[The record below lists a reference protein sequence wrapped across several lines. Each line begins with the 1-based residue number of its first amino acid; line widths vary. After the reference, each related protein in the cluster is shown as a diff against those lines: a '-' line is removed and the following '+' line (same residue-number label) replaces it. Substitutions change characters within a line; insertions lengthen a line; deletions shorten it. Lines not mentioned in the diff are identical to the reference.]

1 MKFGKEFATQM
12 VPEWQQAYMDYDYLK
27 SLLKEIQ
34 RSKQRHKPPPVAT
47 TPRSHRLKRRLTLYR
62 AFSGLTSQSRHSQQQ
77 PNSPSSISPVDI
89 ESQAILVNSVRN
101 DGSESYQTTFLMAA
115 EEGGVQELEYFR
127 KVDDEFNKVDKF
139 YRSKVDEVMKE
150 AAVLNKQMDAFIA
163 FRIKVE
169 NPQRPFDWSVEMT
182 RLASDV
188 AASTAA
194 LAAST
199 PRGVRASRRAAMA
212 MDVIEE
218 SGSNSQEEHSGD
230 EEKDVKKT
238 ENVKIQEKKT
248 ENFRDTRPAPLDI
261 LNYVT
266 MNHTVET
273 PRSTIKG
280 FLNVPPQTELKF
292 SRDNLK
298 KVEEQLKGAFIEFY
312 RKLRI
317 LKSYGFLNT
326 LAFSKIMKKYD
337 KITSRD
343 TSKPYMNMV
352 DNSYLGSSE
361 EVTKLMER
369 VETTFI
375 KHFSNS
381 NRRKGMAVLRP
392 KAKIERHRIT
402 FAMGCFA
409 GCTAALILALILMV
423 RARNINN
430 ANNPEFDK
438 GKTQYMDNMFPL
450 YSLFGFIFLH
460 MLMYAGNI
468 YFWRR
473 FRVNYSFIFGFKQG
487 TELGYREVLLLSF
500 GLAVLALASV
510 LSNLD
515 MEMDPKTKDYK
526 ALTELLPL
534 FLVLLVIL
542 ILLCPFN
549 LIYRSS
555 RYFFLVCLFHC
566 ICAPLY
572 KVTLPDF
579 FLADQL
585 TSQVQAIRSLQFYVC
600 YYGWGD
606 YKLRQNTC
614 KSHDVF
620 NTFTFIVACIPYW
633 SRLLQ
638 CLRRLV
644 EEKDP
649 MQGYNGLK
657 YFFTIVAVS
666 MRTAYNLESLK
677 NEVNWKILAGVFS
690 IVAAIY
696 GTYWDLVVDWGLLQ
710 RNSKNRWLR
719 DKLLIP
725 YKSVYFGAMLLNV
738 LLRFAW
744 LQTVLGFDVSFM
756 HGQTMVAVVASL
768 EIIRRGIW
776 SFFRL
781 ENEHLNNVGKYRAF
795 KSVPL
800 PFNYD
805 EDQDKH
811 E

>member
-1 MKFGKEFATQM
+1 MKFGKEFVTQM

-34 RSKQRHKPPPVAT
+34 RSKQRHKTPPAAT
-47 TPRSHRLKRRLTLYR
+47 ALCSHRLKRRLTLYR
-62 AFSGLTSQSRHSQQQ
+62 AFSGLTLQSRHSQQQ

-89 ESQAILVNSVRN
+89 ESQAILVNSVRS

-115 EEGGVQELEYFR
+115 EEGSVQELEYFR

-163 FRIKVE
+163 FRINVE

-212 MDVIEE
+212 TDVIEE

-230 EEKDVKKT
+230 EEKDGKKT
-238 ENVKIQEKKT
+238 ENAKTQEKKA
-248 ENFRDTRPAPLDI
+248 ESLRGARPSPLDI
-261 LNYVT
+261 LNHVT

-273 PRSTIKG
+273 PVSTIKG

-292 SRDNLK
+292 SRENLK

-312 RKLRI
+312 RKLRL
-317 LKSYGFLNT
+317 LKSYSFLNT

-343 TSKPYMNMV
+343 TSKSYMNMV
-352 DNSYLGSSE
+352 DNSYLGSSDE
-361 EVTKLMER
+361 ITKLMER

-375 KHFSNS
+375 KYFSNS
-381 NRRKGMAVLRP
+381 NRRKGMVVLRP
-392 KAKIERHRIT
+392 KSKIERHRIT
-402 FAMGCFA
+402 FSME
-409 GCTAALILALILMV
+409 L
-423 RARNINN
+423 
-430 ANNPEFDK
+430 
-438 GKTQYMDNMFPL
+438 QYMDTMFPL

-719 DKLLIP
+719 DKLLLP
-725 YKSVYFGAMLLNV
+725 YKSVYFGAMVLNV

-744 LQTVLGFDVSFM
+744 LQTVLKFNVSFM
-756 HGQTMVAVVASL
+756 HTQTMIAVVASL

-781 ENEHLNNVGKYRAF
+781 ENEHLNNVGKYRTF

-805 EDQDKH
+805 EDQGKH

>member
-1 MKFGKEFATQM
+1 MKFGKEFVTQM

-34 RSKQRHKPPPVAT
+34 RFKQRHKPPPAAT
-47 TPRSHRLKRRLTLYR
+47 TPRSRRLTLYR
-62 AFSGLTSQSRHSQQQ
+62 AFSGLMSQSPHSQQ
-77 PNSPSSISPVDI
+77 PNRTSSASPLDI
-89 ESQAILVNSVRN
+89 ESQAILVNSVRR
-101 DGSESYQTTFLMAA
+101 DGSKSYQTTFLMAA

-163 FRIKVE
+163 FRMKVE
-169 NPQRPFDWSVEMT
+169 NPQRLFDWSVEIT

-199 PRGVRASRRAAMA
+199 PTESAHAVRSAAMA
-212 MDVIEE
+212 RDVIEE
-218 SGSNSQEEHSGD
+218 SGSNSQKEHSGD
-230 EEKDVKKT
+230 EEKDGKKT
-238 ENVKIQEKKT
+238 ENAKTQEKKA
-248 ENFRDTRPAPLDI
+248 ESLRGARPSPLDI
-261 LNYVT
+261 LNHVT

-273 PRSTIKG
+273 PVSTIKG
-280 FLNVPPQTELKF
+280 FLNVLPQTELKF
-292 SRDNLK
+292 SRENLK

-312 RKLRI
+312 RKLRL
-317 LKSYGFLNT
+317 LKSYSFLNT

-337 KITSRD
+337 KITSRN
-343 TSKPYMNMV
+343 TSKSYMNMV

-361 EVTKLMER
+361 EITKLMER

-375 KHFSNS
+375 KYFSNS
-381 NRRKGMAVLRP
+381 NRRKGMVVLRP
-392 KAKIERHRIT
+392 KTKMERHRIT
-402 FAMGCFA
+402 FALGCFA
-409 GCTAALILALILMV
+409 GCTAALTLALILMV
-423 RARNINN
+423 RAHSN
-430 ANNPEFDK
+430 K
-438 GKTQYMDNMFPL
+438 GKPHFQPKNNTQFARHVKL
-450 YSLFGFIFLH
+450 SCSLFGFIFLH
-460 MLMYAGNI
+460 LLMYAGNI

-473 FRVNYSFIFGFKQG
+473 FRVNYSFIFGFKKG

-510 LSNLD
+510 LANLD
-515 MEMDPKTKDYK
+515 MEMDTKTKDYK

-534 FLVLLVIL
+534 SWF
-542 ILLCPFN
+542 C
-549 LIYRSS
+549 

-606 YKLRQNTC
+606 YKLRNKTC
-614 KSHDVF
+614 NSHDIF
-620 NTFTFIVACIPYW
+620 NTFSFIVACIPYW

-649 MQGYNGLK
+649 MHGYNGLK

-666 MRTAYNLESLK
+666 MKTAYTLET
-677 NEVNWKILAGVFS
+677 
-690 IVAAIY
+690 IY

-725 YKSVYFGAMLLNV
+725 YKSVYFGAMVLNV

-744 LQTVLGFDVSFM
+744 LQTVLNFNVSFM
-756 HGQTMVAVVASL
+756 HRQTMIAVVASL

-805 EDQDKH
+805 EDQGKH

>member
-1 MKFGKEFATQM
+1 MKFGKEFVTQM

-34 RSKQRHKPPPVAT
+34 RSKQRHKTPPAAT
-47 TPRSHRLKRRLTLYR
+47 ALCSHRLKRRLTLYR
-62 AFSGLTSQSRHSQQQ
+62 AFSGLTLQSRHSQQQ

-89 ESQAILVNSVRN
+89 ESQAILVNSVRS

-115 EEGGVQELEYFR
+115 EEGSVQELEYFR

-163 FRIKVE
+163 FRINVE

-212 MDVIEE
+212 TDVIEE

-230 EEKDVKKT
+230 EEKDGKKT
-238 ENVKIQEKKT
+238 ENAKTQEKKA
-248 ENFRDTRPAPLDI
+248 ESLRGARPSPLDI
-261 LNYVT
+261 LNHVT

-273 PRSTIKG
+273 PVSTIKG
-280 FLNVPPQTELKF
+280 FLN
-292 SRDNLK
+292 RNLK

-312 RKLRI
+312 RKLRL
-317 LKSYGFLNT
+317 LKSY
-326 LAFSKIMKKYD
+326 
-337 KITSRD
+337 RD
-343 TSKPYMNMV
+343 TSKSYMNMV
-352 DNSYLGSSE
+352 DNSYFGSSDE
-361 EVTKLMER
+361 ITKLMET
-369 VETTFI
+369 VETTVI
-375 KHFSNS
+375 KYFSNS
-381 NRRKGMAVLRP
+381 NRRKGMDVLRP
-392 KAKIERHRIT
+392 KTKIERHSIT

-409 GCTAALILALILMV
+409 GCTAALTLALILMV
-423 RARNINN
+423 RAHSIKNP
-430 ANNPEFDK
+430 NNPEFDK
-438 GKTQYMDNMFPL
+438 GNSSTWTPCFPYTACL
-450 YSLFGFIFLH
+450 DSFFCTCLCMLEIYTFGGGSESITLSY
-460 MLMYAGNI
+460 LVSSKELSWA
-468 YFWRR
+468 
-473 FRVNYSFIFGFKQG
+473 
-487 TELGYREVLLLSF
+487 TESASACSVLL
-500 GLAVLALASV
+500 
-510 LSNLD
+510 NLD
-515 MEMDPKTKDYK
+515 MEMDPKPKITKRYPNFSLSSWFCFDIIM
-526 ALTELLPL
+526 PL
-534 FLVLLVIL
+534 QPHISL
-542 ILLCPFN
+542 N
-549 LIYRSS
+549 
-555 RYFFLVCLFHC
+555 RYFFL
-566 ICAPLY
+566 
-572 KVTLPDF
+572 VTLPDF

-606 YKLRQNTC
+606 YKHRQNTC
-614 KSHDVF
+614 KSYDVF

-644 EEKDP
+644 EEKDH

-677 NEVNWKILAGVFS
+677 NEVNWRILAGVFS

-696 GTYWDLVVDWGLLQ
+696 GTYWDLLVDWGLLQ

-719 DKLLIP
+719 DKLLLP
-725 YKSVYFGAMLLNV
+725 YKSVYFGAMVLNV

-744 LQTVLGFDVSFM
+744 LQTVLKFNVSFM
-756 HGQTMVAVVASL
+756 HTQTMIAVVASL

-781 ENEHLNNVGKYRAF
+781 ENEHLNNVGKYRTF

-805 EDQDKH
+805 EDQGKH

>member
-1 MKFGKEFATQM
+1 MLLLQQLH
-12 VPEWQQAYMDYDYLK
+12 WQLPLPAESEQA
-27 SLLKEIQ
+27 
-34 RSKQRHKPPPVAT
+34 
-47 TPRSHRLKRRLTLYR
+47 
-62 AFSGLTSQSRHSQQQ
+62 G
-77 PNSPSSISPVDI
+77 
-89 ESQAILVNSVRN
+89 
-101 DGSESYQTTFLMAA
+101 
-115 EEGGVQELEYFR
+115 
-127 KVDDEFNKVDKF
+127 
-139 YRSKVDEVMKE
+139 
-150 AAVLNKQMDAFIA
+150 
-163 FRIKVE
+163 
-169 NPQRPFDWSVEMT
+169 
-182 RLASDV
+182 
-188 AASTAA
+188 
-194 LAAST
+194 
-199 PRGVRASRRAAMA
+199 RAAMA
-212 MDVIEE
+212 TDVIEE

-230 EEKDVKKT
+230 EEKDGKKT
-238 ENVKIQEKKT
+238 ENAKTQEKKA
-248 ENFRDTRPAPLDI
+248 ESLRGARPSPLDI
-261 LNYVT
+261 LNHVT

-273 PRSTIKG
+273 PVSTIKG
-280 FLNVPPQTELKF
+280 FLNVPPRTELKF
-292 SRDNLK
+292 SRGNLK

-312 RKLRI
+312 RKLRL
-317 LKSYGFLNT
+317 LKSYSFLNT

-343 TSKPYMNMV
+343 TSKSYMNMV
-352 DNSYLGSSE
+352 DNSYLGSSDE
-361 EVTKLMER
+361 ITKLMER

-375 KHFSNS
+375 KYFSNS
-381 NRRKGMAVLRP
+381 NRRKGMVVLRP
-392 KAKIERHRIT
+392 KSKIERHRIT
-402 FAMGCFA
+402 FSMGCFA
-409 GCTAALILALILMV
+409 GCTAALTLALILMV
-423 RARNINN
+423 RARSINN

-438 GKTQYMDNMFPL
+438 GELQYMDTMFPL
-450 YSLFGFIFLH
+450 Y
-460 MLMYAGNI
+460 
-468 YFWRR
+468 
-473 FRVNYSFIFGFKQG
+473 RVNYSFIFGFKQG

-534 FLVLLVIL
+534 FLVL
-542 ILLCPFN
+542 
-549 LIYRSS
+549 
-555 RYFFLVCLFHC
+555 
-566 ICAPLY
+566 
-572 KVTLPDF
+572 VTLPDF

-725 YKSVYFGAMLLNV
+725 YKSVYFGAMVLNV

-805 EDQDKH
+805 EDQGKH

>member
-1 MKFGKEFATQM
+1 MKFGKEFVTQM
-12 VPEWQQAYMDYDYLK
+12 VPEWQQAYMDYNYLK
-27 SLLKEIQ
+27 SLLKELQ
-34 RSKQRHKPPPVAT
+34 RFNQRHKPPPVDT
-47 TPRSHRLKRRLTLYR
+47 TPHSRRLKLYR
-62 AFSGLTSQSRHSQQQ
+62 AFSGLMSQSPHSKQ
-77 PNSPSSISPVDI
+77 PNSTSSTSPLDI
-89 ESQAILVNSVRN
+89 ESQAILVNSVRR
-101 DGSESYQTTFLMAA
+101 DASKSYQTTFLMAA
-115 EEGGVQELEYFR
+115 EEGGVQELEYFT

-169 NPQRPFDWSVEMT
+169 NPQGSFDWSGEMT
-182 RLASDV
+182 RLAYDV

-199 PRGVRASRRAAMA
+199 PRGVRESRRAAMA
-212 MDVIEE
+212 MDVIKE
-218 SGSNSQEEHSGD
+218 SGSNSPEEHSGD
-230 EEKDVKKT
+230 EEKDGKKT
-238 ENVKIQEKKT
+238 ENSKTQEKKA
-248 ENFRDTRPAPLDI
+248 ESLRGARPSPLDI
-261 LNYVT
+261 LNHVT

-273 PRSTIKG
+273 PVSTIKG
-280 FLNVPPQTELKF
+280 FLNVPTQTELKF
-292 SRDNLK
+292 SRENLK

-312 RKLRI
+312 RKLRL
-317 LKSYGFLNT
+317 LKSYSFLNT

-343 TSKPYMNMV
+343 TSKSYMNMV
-352 DNSYLGSSE
+352 DKSYLGSSDE
-361 EVTKLMER
+361 ITKLMER

-375 KHFSNS
+375 KYFSNS
-381 NRRKGMAVLRP
+381 NRRKGMVVLKP
-392 KAKIERHRIT
+392 KTKIERHSIT

-409 GCTAALILALILMV
+409 GCTAALTIALILMV
-423 RARNINN
+423 RAHNINN

-438 GKTQYMDNMFPL
+438 GKLQYMDTMFPL

-487 TELGYREVLLLSF
+487 TELGYREVLLFSF
-500 GLAVLALASV
+500 GLAVPALASV
-510 LSNLD
+510 LLNLD

-534 FLVLLVIL
+534 FLVLLVVL

-585 TSQVQAIRSLQFYVC
+585 TSQVQAFRSLQFYVC

-614 KSHDVF
+614 KSHVF

-633 SRLLQ
+633 FRLLQ

-644 EEKDP
+644 EKKDP
-649 MQGYNGLK
+649 MHGYNGLK
-657 YFFTIVAVS
+657 YFFAIVAVS
-666 MRTAYNLESLK
+666 MKTAYSLESLK
-677 NEVNWKILAGVFS
+677 NEVNWKILAGIFS
-690 IVAAIY
+690 VVAAIY

-725 YKSVYFGAMLLNV
+725 YKSVYFGAMVLNV

-744 LQTVLGFDVSFM
+744 LQTVLNFNVSFM
-756 HGQTMVAVVASL
+756 HTQTMITVVASL

-800 PFNYD
+800 PFNYY
-805 EDQDKH
+805 EDHGKH

>member
-1 MKFGKEFATQM
+1 
-12 VPEWQQAYMDYDYLK
+12 
-27 SLLKEIQ
+27 
-34 RSKQRHKPPPVAT
+34 
-47 TPRSHRLKRRLTLYR
+47 
-62 AFSGLTSQSRHSQQQ
+62 
-77 PNSPSSISPVDI
+77 
-89 ESQAILVNSVRN
+89 
-101 DGSESYQTTFLMAA
+101 
-115 EEGGVQELEYFR
+115 
-127 KVDDEFNKVDKF
+127 
-139 YRSKVDEVMKE
+139 
-150 AAVLNKQMDAFIA
+150 
-163 FRIKVE
+163 
-169 NPQRPFDWSVEMT
+169 
-182 RLASDV
+182 
-188 AASTAA
+188 
-194 LAAST
+194 
-199 PRGVRASRRAAMA
+199 
-212 MDVIEE
+212 
-218 SGSNSQEEHSGD
+218 
-230 EEKDVKKT
+230 
-238 ENVKIQEKKT
+238 
-248 ENFRDTRPAPLDI
+248 
-261 LNYVT
+261 
-266 MNHTVET
+266 
-273 PRSTIKG
+273 
-280 FLNVPPQTELKF
+280 
-292 SRDNLK
+292 
-298 KVEEQLKGAFIEFY
+298 
-312 RKLRI
+312 
-317 LKSYGFLNT
+317 
-326 LAFSKIMKKYD
+326 MKKYD
-337 KITSRD
+337 KITSRN
-343 TSKPYMNMV
+343 TSKSYMNMV
-352 DNSYLGSSE
+352 DNSYLGSSDE
-361 EVTKLMER
+361 ITKLMER

-375 KHFSNS
+375 KYFSNS
-381 NRRKGMAVLRP
+381 NRRKGMVALRP
-392 KAKIERHRIT
+392 KTKIERHRIT

-409 GCTAALILALILMV
+409 GCTAALTLALILMV
-423 RARNINN
+423 RAHSN
-430 ANNPEFDK
+430 K
-438 GKTQYMDNMFPL
+438 GKPQYMDTMFPL

-460 MLMYAGNI
+460 LLMYAGNI

-510 LSNLD
+510 LANLD

-534 FLVLLVIL
+534 FLVLLVVL

-555 RYFFLVCLFHC
+555 RYFFLLCLFHC

-614 KSHDVF
+614 KSNDVF

-725 YKSVYFGAMLLNV
+725 YKSVYFGAMVLNV

-744 LQTVLGFDVSFM
+744 LQTVLNFDVSFM
-756 HGQTMVAVVASL
+756 HRQTMIAVVASL

-805 EDQDKH
+805 EDQRKH

>member
-89 ESQAILVNSVRN
+89 ESQAILVNSVRS

-218 SGSNSQEEHSGD
+218 SGSNSQDEHSGD

-438 GKTQYMDNMFPL
+438 EKPSTWITCFP
-450 YSLFGFIFLH
+450 Y
-460 MLMYAGNI
+460 
-468 YFWRR
+468 
-473 FRVNYSFIFGFKQG
+473 
-487 TELGYREVLLLSF
+487 T
-500 GLAVLALASV
+500 VLALASV

-696 GTYWDLVVDWGLLQ
+696 GTYWDLVVDWDFCNAIPRTAGKNQLDQLQ
-710 RNSKNRWLR
+710 
-719 DKLLIP
+719 
-725 YKSVYFGAMLLNV
+725 VLNV